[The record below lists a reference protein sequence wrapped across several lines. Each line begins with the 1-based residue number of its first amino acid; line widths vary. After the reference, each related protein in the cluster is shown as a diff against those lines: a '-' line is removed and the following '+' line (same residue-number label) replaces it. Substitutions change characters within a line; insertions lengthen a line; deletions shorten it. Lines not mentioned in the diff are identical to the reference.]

1 MCRRALCMYV
11 ALYVFVCCSV
21 CACIVRCMYCRH
33 QGRVRAVSSG
43 GTWALYQLW
52 TCALARW
59 EQALHSPA
67 EWTGSYSCIFSR
79 SREQRW
85 GKRGEAR
92 GGGDMW
98 MRSVR
103 RGMQDL
109 VAQEKTP
116 ERTLERTL
124 EDACVRVRLQCD
136 DAAPTKSSGTMKR
149 GGEGGRSTKRERER
163 TGLPTSRP
171 WCVFKG

>member
-1 MCRRALCMYV
+1 
-11 ALYVFVCCSV
+11 
-21 CACIVRCMYCRH
+21 
-33 QGRVRAVSSG
+33 
-43 GTWALYQLW
+43 
-52 TCALARW
+52 
-59 EQALHSPA
+59 
-67 EWTGSYSCIFSR
+67 
-79 SREQRW
+79 
-85 GKRGEAR
+85 
-92 GGGDMW
+92 MW